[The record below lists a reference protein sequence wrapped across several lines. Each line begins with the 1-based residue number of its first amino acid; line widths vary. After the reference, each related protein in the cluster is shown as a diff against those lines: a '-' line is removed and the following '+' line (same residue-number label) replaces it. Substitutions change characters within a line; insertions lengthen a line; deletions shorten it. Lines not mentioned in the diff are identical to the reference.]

1 MSRFIRNMWPAIV
14 WLCGILILTLI
25 PGNYLPGLTGFWSLL
40 SPDKLIHVV
49 LFAGLSY
56 LMVKG
61 LIRQYPAGNLRYI
74 YVGVTVFGILF
85 AAFTEVLQWHLPV
98 KRDGNVY
105 DTLAN
110 VAGIFT
116 GFGLFIFLRIN
127 IRKNKNQIKN

>member
-1 MSRFIRNMWPAIV
+1 MPRFIRNMWPAIV
-14 WLCGILILTLI
+14 WLSGILILTLL
-25 PGNYLPGLTGFWSLL
+25 PGNYFPGLTGFWSLF
-40 SPDKLIHVV
+40 SSDKLIHVI

-61 LIRQYPAGNLRYI
+61 LIKQYPAGKLRYI
-74 YVGVTVFGILF
+74 YALVALFGILF
-85 AAFTEVLQWHLPV
+85 AVFTEVLQWHLPV

-110 VAGIFT
+110 VAGVFT
-116 GFGLFIFLRIN
+116 GFGLLFFLRIN